1 MAVPRR
7 TAPGA
12 PMECDV
18 RPATVYDL
26 PEIVDIWGELALH
39 HSHLDRA
46 FAPSQRW
53 REEYRQF
60 ISGLMGRE
68 DARALVAA
76 QDRETIGFAVG
87 RISLLPGFFENR
99 RRGYIHDVVIREHYR
114 RLGVGRRLV
123 GALLDWMDE
132 SVAST
137 VELTVAVNNPEAIA
151 FWTRLGF
158 VAYMH
163 HFKRDLG

>member
-1 MAVPRR
+1 MPRR

-12 PMECDV
+12 PLECEV
-18 RPATVYDL
+18 RPATAYDL
-26 PEIVDIWGELALH
+26 PEMVEIWGELARYH
-39 HSHLDRA
+39 ARLDSA
-46 FAPSQRW
+46 FALSRRW

-60 ISGLMGRE
+60 MSGLMGRE
-68 DARALVAA
+68 DARAVVGAH
-76 QDRETIGFAVG
+76 EGEIIGFAVG

-99 RRGYIHDVVIREHYR
+99 RRGYIHDVVTREPYR
-114 RLGVGRRLV
+114 RRGVARRLV
-123 GALLDWMDE
+123 DALLDWMDE
-132 SVAST
+132 SGVSM

-163 HFKRDLG
+163 HFRRDLG